1 MAKTTLIKNAAWA
14 VAWDAA
20 RGGHRYLKD
29 ADIAFAGNKIAFV
42 GTRYGG
48 KADEVIDGRALM
60 VMPGLVN
67 IHSHPYSEPLS
78 KGFSEDGG
86 NPRMGL
92 SGLYDF
98 MPAYG
103 PDESGKLACA
113 EVAYAELL
121 RSGVTTLVDISS
133 PYDGW
138 LDLIAKS
145 GLRGV
150 LAPGFRSARW
160 YTANGREVRYEWNA
174 DGGKGA
180 MEKALELVDQ
190 ALNHPT
196 GRLSAMIMPAQV
208 DTCTPKL
215 LRAAKAAAEERG
227 ATLQIHASQS
237 IVEFNE
243 MTRRHGVTSLQWL
256 DSLGMLGPN
265 TIVSHAIFLDSHS
278 WIRWGTRKDLDILAR
293 TGASVA
299 HCPTVFVR
307 HGMLLEHFNRYREA
321 GINLGIGTDTFPHN
335 MLEEMR
341 MAALCGRAASRQLE
355 IVQTGDVF
363 HAATVGGAKA
373 LGRDDIGRLAV
384 GAKADL
390 VLIDLDQPTMKP
402 VRDPLRSLVHS
413 AADRAVKDVY
423 VAGIKVV
430 ADGRVLTLDYEGAAE
445 RLVAAAAKA
454 EAAVPNLD
462 WAKRTGREL
471 SPLSFPLD

>member
-1 MAKTTLIKNAAWA
+1 MIKTTLIKNADWT
-14 VAWDAA
+14 VAWDET
-20 RGGHRYLKD
+20 RGGHSFLRD
-29 ADIAFAGNKIAFV
+29 ADVAFAGNKIAFV
-42 GTRYGG
+42 GSGYRGQ
-48 KADEVIDGRALM
+48 ADEIVDGRRLC

-103 PDESGKLACA
+103 PDEAGKLACA

-133 PYDGW
+133 PYPGW
-138 LDLIAKS
+138 LDLIARS
-145 GLRGV
+145 GLRGI

-160 YTANGREVRYEWNA
+160 YTENGREVRYDWSA
-174 DGGKGA
+174 DGGAAA
-180 MEKALELVDQ
+180 MERALELVDR
-190 ALNHPT
+190 ALNHPS

-208 DTCTPKL
+208 DTCAPEL
-215 LRAAKAAAEERG
+215 LRAAKEAAEERG
-227 ATLQIHASQS
+227 IALQIHAAQS

-243 MTRRHGVTSLQWL
+243 MTRRHGMTPLQWL
-256 DSLGMLGPN
+256 DGLGILGP
-265 TIVSHAIFLDSHS
+265 TSIVSHAIFLDSHS

-293 TGASVA
+293 SGTSVA

-321 GINLGIGTDTFPHN
+321 GVNLGVGTDTFPHN

-341 MAALCGRAASRQLE
+341 MVALCGRAASRQLE
-355 IVQTGDVF
+355 ICSTGDVF
-363 HAATVGGAKA
+363 HAATAGGAKA
-373 LGRDDIGRLAV
+373 LGRNDIGRLAV

-390 VLIDLDQPTMKP
+390 VLVDLEAPVMKP

-413 AADRAVKDVY
+413 AADRAVKDVF
-423 VAGIKVV
+423 VDGVKVV
-430 ADGRVLTLDYEGAAE
+430 ADGRVLTLDYEAAAE
-445 RLVAAAAKA
+445 RLTAAAAKA
-454 EAAVPNLD
+454 EVGVPALD
-462 WAKRTGREL
+462 WGKRSGHEL
-471 SPLSFPLD
+471 SPLSLPLR

>member
-1 MAKTTLIKNAAWA
+1 MAKTTLIKNAAWV
-14 VAWDAA
+14 VAWDEKCRA
-20 RGGHRYLKD
+20 HRYVKD
-29 ADIAFAGNKIAFV
+29 ADVAFTGNKIAFV
-42 GTRYGG
+42 GPGFAG
-48 KADEVIDGRALM
+48 HADETIDGRKLM
-60 VMPGLVN
+60 AIPGLVN
-67 IHSHPYSEPLS
+67 IHSHPYAEPLS
-78 KGFSEDGG
+78 KGFSEDAG

-103 PDESGKLACA
+103 PDEAGKLACA

-138 LDLIAKS
+138 LDLVVQS

-160 YTANGREVRYEWNA
+160 YTENGREVRYEWSA
-174 DGGKGA
+174 DGGKA
-180 MEKALELVDQ
+180 SMAKATELVEQ
-190 ALNHPT
+190 ALNHPS

-208 DTCTPKL
+208 DTCTPEL
-215 LRAAKAAAEERG
+215 LRAAKDAARDYKAP
-227 ATLQIHASQS
+227 LQIHAAQS

-243 MTRRHGVTSLQWL
+243 MARRHGVTSLQWL
-256 DSLGMLGPN
+256 DSLGLLSPTT
-265 TIVSHAIFLDSHS
+265 TISHAIFLDSHS
-278 WIRWGTRKDLDILAR
+278 WIRWGTRKDLDILAN

-321 GINLGIGTDTFPHN
+321 GVNLGVGTDTFPHN

-341 MAALCGRAASRQLE
+341 MVALCGRAASRQLE
-355 IVQTGDVF
+355 IVKTSDVF
-363 HAATVGGAKA
+363 DAATIGGAKA
-373 LGRDDIGRLAV
+373 LLRDDIGRLAV
-384 GAKADL
+384 GAKADV
-390 VLIDLDQPTMKP
+390 VLIDLDEPTIKP

-423 VAGIKVV
+423 VDGIKVV
-430 ADGRVLTLDYEGAAE
+430 AAGRVLTLDYAGAAE
-445 RLVAAAAKA
+445 RLNAAAMKA
-454 EAAVPNLD
+454 EAGVPALD
-462 WAKRTGREL
+462 WGKRTGREL
-471 SPLSFPLD
+471 SPLSLPLE